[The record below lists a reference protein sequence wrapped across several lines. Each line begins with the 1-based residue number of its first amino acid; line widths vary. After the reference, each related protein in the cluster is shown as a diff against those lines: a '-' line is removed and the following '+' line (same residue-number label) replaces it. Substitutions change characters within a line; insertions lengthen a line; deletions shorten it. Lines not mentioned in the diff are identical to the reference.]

1 MINGFICVYRWQLR
15 IFNCFCSVKECD
27 GTHSECSAR
36 QVPTWRISANIEW
49 RDPCGHAAAWL
60 QGSDVQG
67 RNDRL
72 LYLTLHIK
80 AR

>member
-1 MINGFICVYRWQLR
+1 MVYVFGFFVSEA
-15 IFNCFCSVKECD
+15 CFCVKECD

-36 QVPTWRISANIEW
+36 QVPTCRISANIEW

-60 QGSDVQG
+60 QGSDLQG

-72 LYLTLHIK
+72 LYPTLHVK
-80 AR
+80 A